1 MLIPIAD
8 TGEFPVNLAAIK
20 MMTKVVEKLT
30 KEEAEECLH
39 EVIPKLVK
47 VSWTFLYI
55 CLFLFVIV
63 CFSLLVSVSLSLSQT
78 FSFSNSFSFSLD
90 WLDWVVVRTIE
101 DWQLSFNSRS
111 VVD

>member
-1 MLIPIAD
+1 
-8 TGEFPVNLAAIK
+8 

-63 CFSLLVSVSLSLSQT
+63 CFSLLVSLFLSLFPKLFLFLKLFLFFKLFLFLSG
-78 FSFSNSFSFSLD
+78 LARLGGRED
-90 WLDWVVVRTIE
+90 DRGLAIVV
-101 DWQLSFNSRS
+101 Q
-111 VVD
+111 

>member
-1 MLIPIAD
+1 
-8 TGEFPVNLAAIK
+8 

-63 CFSLLVSVSLSLSQT
+63 CFSLLVSLFLSLFPKLFLFLFLKLFLFLSG
-78 FSFSNSFSFSLD
+78 LARLGGRED
-90 WLDWVVVRTIE
+90 DRGLAIVV
-101 DWQLSFNSRS
+101 Q
-111 VVD
+111 